1 VPDDENSAP
10 QAVGIIDGQGRGNK
24 RSPGIALNG
33 VTRRMLEDSLTGYLS
48 EFEAL
53 YQAGEI
59 KDHHMFPAVA
69 LNRALPSRLR
79 SRPRCRR
86 SRSTR
91 WKSFGG
97 RAAQLEAKRAAR
109 REASERAPNTINPGE
124 ETDLMVPA
132 VDRNAKA
139 RVHAEDPGFA
149 TTDSTATY

>member
-1 VPDDENSAP
+1 MPDDENSAP

-59 KDHHMFPAVA
+59 KDYHMFPAVA

-97 RAAQLEAKRAAR
+97 ELATR
-109 REASERAPNTINPGE
+109 G
-124 ETDLMVPA
+124 
-132 VDRNAKA
+132 KA
-139 RVHAEDPGFA
+139 RGSQGSVGARAEHHQSGRGNGFGGPRGGPQRESPGPCGGPGLCN
-149 TTDSTATY
+149 Y